1 MRCANICTHAVEI
14 HSFALF
20 ADTIL
25 SLRVEEI
32 ESTTALGAKVLT
44 GAVVSASGA
53 KGGTFAISVYQ
64 GAVAASF
71 TLEREGKTQ
80 TYSVGGD
87 PQVRDAFVAHQTDN
101 SRYLPERDIA
111 SSNQPA
117 AEMSSPTESFQTRTT
132 ASSVTV
138 TVDVLV
144 GYTTNALVEAG
155 SRSQMIAMLNLA
167 ISDST
172 LINTNS
178 KLSTLRFRMVGVTGP
193 YDMEDSDIDNVLQT
207 IRNSSTSVGAELVP
221 KRTAVGADIVMMI
234 TNNANYCGVASQM
247 QTLSVNFKTYA
258 FAVVKYQCAVGS
270 YSFTHELGH
279 VLGVTHNKGEG
290 GPGLYSYSY
299 GWRSGAGAYRSLM
312 SYPPGTRLPVWSNP
326 NVTYVGYACGD
337 ALDADNVKTL
347 KISKGTG
354 AGWYP
359 AAMCSGLTQAYCTD
373 AKNPNC
379 QWTGGACSCTSP
391 TGCITEM
398 TLWDMAGPP
407 VCGNSIIEEG
417 EKCDNGINNDDAYC
431 STCMKASSSASNNSS
446 PDGFLG
452 LC

>member
-1 MRCANICTHAVEI
+1 V
-14 HSFALF
+14 
-20 ADTIL
+20 D
-25 SLRVEEI
+25 EI
-32 ESTTALGAKVLT
+32 ESTTVLGAKVLT

-53 KGGTFAISVYQ
+53 NGGTFTISVYQ
-64 GAVAASF
+64 GAVAALF
-71 TLEREGKTQ
+71 TLEREGKIQ

-87 PQVRDAFVAHQTDN
+87 PQVRDAFVAHQIDN
-101 SRYLPERDIA
+101 SRYLPERDIT
-111 SSNQPA
+111 SRDQPA
-117 AEMSSPTESFQTRTT
+117 VDMSSPIESFQTRTT
-132 ASSVTV
+132 ADSVTV

-144 GYTTNALVEAG
+144 GYTTNALVVAG
-155 SRSQMIAMLNLA
+155 SRSQIIAMLNTA
-167 ISDST
+167 ISLST
-172 LINTNS
+172 FINTNS
-178 KLSTLRFRMVGVTGP
+178 KLTTLRFRIVGVSGP
-193 YDMEDSDIDNVLQT
+193 YDIEDSDPDNVLET
-207 IRNSSTSVGAELVP
+207 ITNSSTSVGAELVP

-234 TNNANYCGVASQM
+234 TNSASYCGVANTM
-247 QTLSVNFKTYA
+247 KTLSDNFKTEA
-258 FAVVKYQCAVGS
+258 FAVVKYDCAVEA
-270 YSFTHELGH
+270 YSFPHELGH
-279 VLGVTHNKGEG
+279 VLGAAHNKGDG
-290 GPGLYSYSY
+290 GTGLYSYSY

-379 QWTGGACSCTSP
+379 QWTGGACSCISP